1 MSVSAS
7 PTCPRTGEIVVVTSQ
22 RSAPDATIP
31 ARDPRR
37 LFRSPLR
44 GRWLTSVFA
53 SVLLVG
59 IPIVIVTGLLSYAAY
74 SPRLGNDQ
82 TPDAG
87 LLQFYFFDWP
97 THPVWL
103 YRVNQGLHVGLG
115 IVLIPIVLAK
125 LWSVMPKL
133 VKLPPFKSPAQ
144 LLERL
149 SLVLLVGGIA
159 FEMIIG
165 VLNVQSW
172 YVFGF
177 SFYPAHLYGAWVFLA
192 AFTVHVGIKLPT
204 IISSLRSR
212 DLLTEL
218 RTPLSRTEPEE
229 PDEGGLVA
237 PNPARP
243 SLSRRGLLGLVGGSS
258 LLLAVGNIGQ
268 TVDALRPLALLSP
281 RGRSYGSGPTDFQ
294 INKTASSVGIMPDQ
308 VGDAWRLTVNGGAGR
323 TVLTRADLLA
333 MPQHT
338 YDLPIACVEGWS
350 TSQTWTGVR
359 LRDLAARAGVT
370 LDNPGLFVESIQKGG
385 FGSAGLSGDQV
396 ADARSLLALRV
407 NGVDLSLDHGYPARV
422 IVPALPGVLNTKWV
436 TRLTFRT
443 DPTDA

>member
-1 MSVSAS
+1 MATST
-7 PTCPRTGEIVVVTSQ
+7 PT
-22 RSAPDATIP
+22 APP
-31 ARDPRR
+31 AERLAPRDPRR

-44 GRWLTSVFA
+44 GPWLTSVFA
-53 SVLLVG
+53 TVLLVG
-59 IPIVIVTGLLSYAAY
+59 LPIVIVTGLLSYAAY
-74 SPRLGNDQ
+74 NPRLGNDQ

-87 LLQFYFFDWP
+87 LLRLYLFDWP

-103 YRVNQGLHVGLG
+103 YRVTQGLHVGLG
-115 IVLIPIVLAK
+115 IILIPIVLAK

-133 VKLPPFKSPAQ
+133 LKLPPFRTPAQ

-159 FEMIIG
+159 FEMITG

-177 SFYPAHLYGAWVFLA
+177 SFYPAHLYGAWVFIA

-204 IISSLRSR
+204 MIRSLRSR
-212 DLLTEL
+212 DLMAEL
-218 RTPLSRTEPEE
+218 RTPLSRTEPEA
-229 PDEGGLVA
+229 PDEQGLVA
-237 PNPARP
+237 ADPARP

-258 LLLAVGNIGQ
+258 VLLAVTNVGE
-268 TVDALRPLALLSP
+268 TVDALRPVALLSP
-281 RGRSYGSGPTDFQ
+281 RGRSYGSGPNAFQ
-294 INKTASSVGIMPDQ
+294 VNKTASAVGIMPDQ
-308 VGDAWRLTVNGGAGR
+308 VGETWRLTINGGAGR

-350 TSQTWTGVR
+350 TNQTWTGVR

-370 LDNPGLFVESIQKGG
+370 LDHPGLFVESLQKGG
-385 FGSAGLSGDQV
+385 FGSVGLSGDQI
-396 ADARSLLALRV
+396 ADARSLLALKV
-407 NGVDLSLDHGYPARV
+407 NGADLGLDHGFPARV
-422 IVPALPGVLNTKWV
+422 IIPAAPGVLNTKWV